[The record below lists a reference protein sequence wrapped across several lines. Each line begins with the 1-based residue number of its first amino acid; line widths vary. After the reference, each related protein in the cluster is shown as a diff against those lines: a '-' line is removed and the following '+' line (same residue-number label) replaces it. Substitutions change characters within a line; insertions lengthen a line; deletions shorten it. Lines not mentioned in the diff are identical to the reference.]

1 MLLDPLPARR
11 QAQQSADPPKNLPA
25 SFPLSL
31 FLSPQSS
38 LSAHAAYAAA
48 TNTKA
53 SASTSMMAG
62 RIAPASG
69 QAGSRRKSP
78 PDLPSLLL
86 DGRIVYIGMA
96 LVPQV
101 TELVI
106 SELLWLN
113 YTQPTKPV
121 SLYIHSTGSQTVHGE
136 QVAFENEAYAVI
148 DTMRYIKPDCFTIVV
163 GQAMGTA
170 ALLVASGK
178 KGGRYALP
186 NARIQVGPP
195 RINRAFGRAANMM
208 IKANELEKMT
218 DVYSE
223 MLAGATGF
231 PKAFTR
237 RLIGRNR
244 WLTPADAIEARVID
258 KIYEVGAEQAALE
271 RKHFEAA
278 QATREAAAA
287 AAAMEMEA
295 EAEASRVGEGEE
307 GGDAGV

>member
-1 MLLDPLPARR
+1 MM
-11 QAQQSADPPKNLPA
+11 
-25 SFPLSL
+25 
-31 FLSPQSS
+31 
-38 LSAHAAYAAA
+38 AAA
-48 TNTKA
+48 
-53 SASTSMMAG
+53 G
-62 RIAPASG
+62 RVAPG
-69 QAGSRRKSP
+69 GGGGGYRKKTP

-86 DGRIVYIGMA
+86 DSRIVYIGMS

-101 TELVI
+101 TELII

-121 SLYIHSTGSQTVHGE
+121 SLYVHSTGSQTVDGQ

-148 DTMRYIKPDCFTIVV
+148 DTMRYIKPDIFTIVV

-195 RINRAFGRAANMM
+195 RINRAFGRTASMM
-208 IKANELEKMT
+208 IRANELEKMT
-218 DVYSE
+218 DTYST

-231 PKAFTR
+231 PAAFCR

-244 WLTPADAIEARVID
+244 WLTPADAIDARIID
-258 KIYEVGAEQAALE
+258 KVYEVGPEQAAAE

-278 QATREAAAA
+278 KAAREAASEAAAA
-287 AAAMEMEA
+287 LEVETEVEA
-295 EAEASRVGEGEE
+295 LPVGLPG
-307 GGDAGV
+307 AGV

>member
-1 MLLDPLPARR
+1 
-11 QAQQSADPPKNLPA
+11 
-25 SFPLSL
+25 
-31 FLSPQSS
+31 
-38 LSAHAAYAAA
+38 
-48 TNTKA
+48 
-53 SASTSMMAG
+53 MMAG
-62 RIAPASG
+62 RIAPRTSG
-69 QAGSRRKSP
+69 GRNGSRRKSP

-86 DGRIVYIGMA
+86 DDRIVYIGMA

-121 SLYIHSTGSQTVHGE
+121 SLYIHSTGSQTAAGE

-170 ALLVASGK
+170 SLLVASGK
-178 KGGRYALP
+178 RGNRYALP
-186 NARIQVGPP
+186 NSRMQVGPP
-195 RINRAFGRAANMM
+195 RINRAFGRTADMM

-218 DVYSE
+218 DVYAE
-223 MLAGATGF
+223 MLTEATGF

-244 WLTPADAIEARVID
+244 WLTPADAIQARIID
-258 KIYEVGAEQAALE
+258 KVYEVGAEQAAME
-271 RKHFEAA
+271 QKHLKAALAARAAADAKEAA
-278 QATREAAAA
+278 EAQAAEAAGAA
-287 AAAMEMEA
+287 
-295 EAEASRVGEGEE
+295 GEE
-307 GGDAGV
+307 EAGGGEAGV